1 MVIKLQRSLFP
12 MAEKIKNIEDA
23 IMKSILDV
31 FKEDALQFFGIK
43 SKIITAARTELKN
56 LQIDTSF
63 MDYTFLL
70 DDNSFLHLEFQT
82 TNRKSDLAR
91 FLAYDAVLYYKEN
104 MPINTIVVYS
114 SNIKKAKTNIN
125 IGSIKY
131 SVNAFYMSNL
141 DGDAK
146 YEYLKQKIQSN
157 DILNS
162 NDLLSLVFLPIMS
175 STKDKNERIL
185 ESIRLAKQIK
195 NNRNQMNSLALLYA
209 FAEKFV
215 DGNNM
220 DKIKEVFGMTEL
232 GRLLREEG
240 KKEGKEEGRKEGKK
254 EGRRQELI
262 RTSTRLLTK
271 KFGILPDNIK
281 GKIENSDTT
290 VLEIIVDEIL
300 DFKKLEDTY
309 KYLK

>member
-1 MVIKLQRSLFP
+1 
-12 MAEKIKNIEDA
+12 MAGKTKNIEDA

-31 FKEDALQFFGIK
+31 FKEDALKFFGIK
-43 SKIITAARTELKN
+43 SKIITAARTESKN

-82 TNRKSDLAR
+82 TNRKSDLSR

-104 MPINTIVVYS
+104 RPVNTIVVYS
-114 SNIKKAKTNIN
+114 SNVKKAETNIN

-131 SVNAFYMSNL
+131 SVSAFYMNDL
-141 DGDAK
+141 NGDVK
-146 YEYLKQKIQSN
+146 YEYLKHKIQAG

-162 NDLLSLVFLPIMS
+162 DDLLSLVFLPIMN
-175 STKDKNERIL
+175 STEDKNERIL
-185 ESIRLAKQIK
+185 ESIKLAKEIK
-195 NNRNQMNSLALLYA
+195 NKKNQMNCLALLYA
-209 FAEKFV
+209 FAEKFS
-215 DGNNM
+215 DGSNM

-240 KKEGKEEGRKEGKK
+240 KEEGKK
-254 EGRRQELI
+254 EGRREELI
-262 RTSTRLLTK
+262 RTSTKLLTK
-271 KFGILPDNIK
+271 KFGILPDDIRT
-281 GKIENSDTT
+281 KIENSDTT
-290 VLEIIVDEIL
+290 ILEIIVDEIL
-300 DFKKLEDTY
+300 DFKKLEDIY

>member
-1 MVIKLQRSLFP
+1 
-12 MAEKIKNIEDA
+12 
-23 IMKSILDV
+23 
-31 FKEDALQFFGIK
+31 
-43 SKIITAARTELKN
+43 
-56 LQIDTSF
+56 
-63 MDYTFLL
+63 
-70 DDNSFLHLEFQT
+70 
-82 TNRKSDLAR
+82 
-91 FLAYDAVLYYKEN
+91 
-104 MPINTIVVYS
+104 
-114 SNIKKAKTNIN
+114 
-125 IGSIKY
+125 
-131 SVNAFYMSNL
+131 
-141 DGDAK
+141 
-146 YEYLKQKIQSN
+146 
-157 DILNS
+157 
-162 NDLLSLVFLPIMS
+162 MS

-220 DKIKEVFGMTEL
+220 DRIKEVFGMTEL

-240 KKEGKEEGRKEGKK
+240 KKEGKEEGIKEGKK

>member
-1 MVIKLQRSLFP
+1 
-12 MAEKIKNIEDA
+12 
-23 IMKSILDV
+23 
-31 FKEDALQFFGIK
+31 
-43 SKIITAARTELKN
+43 
-56 LQIDTSF
+56 
-63 MDYTFLL
+63 
-70 DDNSFLHLEFQT
+70 
-82 TNRKSDLAR
+82 
-91 FLAYDAVLYYKEN
+91 
-104 MPINTIVVYS
+104 
-114 SNIKKAKTNIN
+114 
-125 IGSIKY
+125 
-131 SVNAFYMSNL
+131 
-141 DGDAK
+141 
-146 YEYLKQKIQSN
+146 
-157 DILNS
+157 
-162 NDLLSLVFLPIMS
+162 MS

-195 NNRNQMNSLALLYA
+195 NNRNLMNSLALLYA

-215 DGNNM
+215 DENNM

-240 KKEGKEEGRKEGKK
+240 KKEGKEEGIKEGRKEGKK

>member
-1 MVIKLQRSLFP
+1 
-12 MAEKIKNIEDA
+12 MAEKIKDIEDA

-70 DDNSFLHLEFQT
+70 DDNSYLHLEFQT
-82 TNRKSDLAR
+82 TNRKRDLSR

-104 MPINTIVVYS
+104 RAVNTIVVYS
-114 SNIKKAKTNIN
+114 SNIKKAETNIN

-141 DGDAK
+141 DGDVK
-146 YEYLKQKIQSN
+146 YKYLEHKIKSN
-157 DILNS
+157 DTLNS
-162 NDLLSLVFLPIMS
+162 NDLLSLVFLPIMN
-175 STKDKNERIL
+175 STKDRNDRIL
-185 ESIRLAKQIK
+185 ESIKLARQIK
-195 NNRNQMNSLALLYA
+195 DDKNQMNSLALLYA
-209 FAEKFV
+209 FAEKFIE
-215 DGNNM
+215 GSNM
-220 DKIKEVFGMTEL
+220 DRIKEVFGMTEL

-240 KKEGKEEGRKEGKK
+240 KKEGKEEGRKEGKE
-254 EGRRQELI
+254 EGRRQELV

-271 KFGILPDNIK
+271 KFGILPDDIK
-281 GKIENSDTT
+281 AKIEKSDTT

-300 DFKKLEDTY
+300 DFEKLEDTY

>member
-1 MVIKLQRSLFP
+1 

-56 LQIDTSF
+56 LQIDISF

-91 FLAYDAVLYYKEN
+91 FLAYDAV
-104 MPINTIVVYS
+104 
-114 SNIKKAKTNIN
+114 NIKKAETNIS

-141 DGDAK
+141 NGDEK
-146 YEYLKQKIQSN
+146 YEYLKHKIQSN

-215 DGNNM
+215 DENNM

-240 KKEGKEEGRKEGKK
+240 KKEGKEEGIKEGRKEGKK